1 MDVQF
6 VADNKGKIK
15 AVQVALKDWKALTK
29 KAEAFDIANSIRQG
43 LKEVELIESGQL
55 KAKTLDELLNE
66 L

>member
-1 MDVQF
+1 MDIQF
-6 VADNKGKIK
+6 VSDNKGKVK
-15 AVQVALKDWKALTK
+15 AVQVSLEDWESITK

-55 KAKTLDELLNE
+55 KAKSMDKLLNE